1 MFLENEFYLM
11 NKDDR
16 ILRFTCDNSPLGVS
30 FKEEESYEEIRPYGY
45 DGIGQWISQRQA
57 PKHRQYI
64 ADLLRMCGCYN
75 LDGFIRVTHA
85 LSLNDTFWIKTVD
98 SKLQWKNVSLYENQF
113 DETIAKIAFEG
124 GFMEKSLRPL
134 HRNLVRQVVLQNVG

>member
-45 DGIGQWISQRQA
+45 DGIGQ
-57 PKHRQYI
+57 
-64 ADLLRMCGCYN
+64 
-75 LDGFIRVTHA
+75 
-85 LSLNDTFWIKTVD
+85 
-98 SKLQWKNVSLYENQF
+98 
-113 DETIAKIAFEG
+113 
-124 GFMEKSLRPL
+124 
-134 HRNLVRQVVLQNVG
+134 

>member
-98 SKLQWKNVSLYENQF
+98 SKLQWKNVSLY
-113 DETIAKIAFEG
+113 
-124 GFMEKSLRPL
+124 L
-134 HRNLVRQVVLQNVG
+134 